1 MSRNDHSDVED
12 WTPAALQEP
21 LDVLDDG
28 LQEASVVI
36 IVVIV
41 ILVVV
46 PTVPLT
52 LRLLAHLS
60 VLRNRRGP
68 SVALGGVC

>member
-1 MSRNDHSDVED
+1 MSRNDHSDIED
-12 WTPAALQEP
+12 WTPTALQEP
-21 LDVLDDG
+21 LDVLNNW

-41 ILVVV
+41 VLVV
-46 PTVPLT
+46 PTVAFT
-52 LRLLAHLS
+52 LGLLASLLVFGS
-60 VLRNRRGP
+60 RGSP